1 MIPKSKIKEIID
13 LIEGTDISE
22 IEITSDKDTHKIRIS
37 RLNHGTNSLPYSE
50 VLRAAQPAPAAQQPV
65 QAPEVPAETTDSG
78 PEQLQV
84 KAPLVGTYYASP
96 KPDSPPFV
104 KVGDIINVGQ
114 TVCLIEAMK
123 IFNEIESE
131 VAGKVVRILLENE
144 APVEYGQTLMI
155 VEPV

>member
-13 LIEGTDISE
+13 LIKGTDINE
-22 IEITSDKDTHKIRIS
+22 IEITSDKDTQKIRIS
-37 RLNHGTNSLPYSE
+37 RLNHGTNSLPYPE
-50 VLRAAQPAPAAQQPV
+50 VLRVTQPAAQAQPSV
-65 QAPEVPAETTDSG
+65 QAPEVPVETTDSG
-78 PEQLQV
+78 PERLQV

-104 KVGDIINVGQ
+104 KVGDVINVGQ

>member
-22 IEITSDKDTHKIRIS
+22 IEITSDKDTNKIRIS
-37 RLNHGTNSLPYSE
+37 RLNHGANPLPFSE
-50 VLRAAQPAPAAQQPV
+50 GLRVPQTAAPAPQPAQVAEGSAEKSDST
-65 QAPEVPAETTDSG
+65 PE
-78 PEQLQV
+78 LLV

-96 KPDSPPFV
+96 KPDAPPFV
-104 KVGDIINVGQ
+104 KVGDIIDVGQ

-131 VAGKVVRILLENE
+131 VAGKVVRIMLENE
-144 APVEYGQTLMI
+144 APVEYGQTLLV